1 MIMTQTSGTVIG
13 KYPLSAQQRRVW
25 LEQSDQNVFRAQ
37 CAIFI
42 DGSLNCRLLEAAIPL
57 VIERHEILRTT
68 FQTLPGLKLPSQTI
82 HEFVEMDW
90 QDQQA
95 TDLTSGELRSQ
106 LRRMMRQQA
115 ALPFDLEFGPL
126 LRVLLLNVKPERHLL
141 VLTLPALCA
150 DSVTLKNLVQEIGRA
165 YASIAHGEEM
175 PGEPLAYAEFSVWQ
189 AGLHSEEEEAEAKR
203 GKAFWA
209 RQRSFT
215 VSSLPSQGI
224 NESQSDN
231 HEPHVRFFEF
241 DAETTSALD
250 ALARQLEVSPR
261 VVLLAGWQALTWRLT
276 SAVNQTIGEVF
287 DGRIYEDFR
296 EGMGLYARL
305 LPMSVDIQ
313 GQQRFSS
320 LAQQTQE
327 LRDKLIEWE
336 EYADFGAPDEFPIGF
351 EYDEWQVSTHAG
363 LCFTLAEQHVWLEKF
378 QAKLT
383 CVRASGLLRAEFYLD
398 AGLSSA
404 SDLYGL
410 EERYEVLLKAALKN
424 PETTIQALPILSA
437 RERRQVLSD
446 CNDSDTFCT
455 PFKAVHQ
462 LFEEEAELNPT
473 ALAVICGEQRL
484 TYNELNRRANQVAH
498 HLLACGLKVEQRVGL
513 FFERSA
519 DLLVGL
525 LAILKA
531 GGAYVPLDLASPK
544 DRIGK
549 QLIDANVRMILMD
562 KRLVHAFPSETEA
575 RPIFLDEEEI
585 ALCSVENPSCQIND
599 SNLVYV
605 LFTSGSTG
613 RPKGVA
619 VEHRQLFNYMQ
630 AVRLRLD
637 LPRDASFALVSTF
650 AADLGNTMIYSAL
663 CTGGCLHIISE
674 ETATDPAAFGE
685 YLQSQG
691 VDCLKIVPSH
701 LSALLLAGRPQDLL
715 PRSLLV
721 LGGEATPWGLVE
733 KVREVAP
740 QCRIVN
746 HYGPTETTVG
756 VITLELDRPPPD
768 YIAASLPLGHSL
780 ANCKVYLLDANLEP
794 VPFGLSGEICIGGA
808 GLARGYIG
816 QPHIT
821 AEKFIPN
828 PLSQNP
834 GERLYRTGDRGR
846 FLPDGTIEFQG
857 RIDNQVKIRGYRVE
871 LGEIE
876 ATLRSHAQ
884 VWESVVVARENH
896 LVAYVVPQRGL
907 HLSQSDLR
915 EFLAD
920 KLPEYMHPS
929 SIVLLD
935 KLPLTPNGKVDR
947 AALPAPEHAH
957 RQSGVQIVEPRTPE
971 EKALAAIWG
980 EVLNVPK
987 IGIDDNFFELGGDSI
1002 LAIQAVARANR
1013 IGLRLTP
1020 KQIFDNQTIA
1030 RLALVAGSDVEIQ
1043 AEQGLVTGP
1052 VPLTPI
1058 QHWFFEQN
1066 LPEPHHWNQG
1076 LLLEL
1081 SPEIKPSL
1089 LEEAVS
1095 HLLTHHDALR
1105 LRFKNNGQNWEQRI
1119 AGARGVAESFVRF
1132 DFSKLPEEQRWA
1144 AVEQASGK
1152 LQASLDLADG
1162 PIVRFAFFDLGGK
1175 SPNRLAIMVHHL
1187 AVDGVSWRVL
1197 VEDLQ
1202 TACTQLSLGEPVALP
1217 PKTSSFR
1224 QWSEHLIAH
1233 AVLGQLVEELPVWLQ
1248 PATISPTYLERDGG
1262 GGDNSFASAT
1272 SIETSLN
1279 VAETQAL
1286 LQEMPEAYGTQIN
1299 DILLTAI
1306 TCGFAFVT
1314 GSSSL
1319 FIELEGHGREELFDD
1334 LDISRTIGWF
1344 TTHYPVLLDISGAG
1358 SVLGALKLVKEQLR
1372 AIPNKGIGYGL
1383 LRYLGVDLEVA
1394 DTLSALPHPE
1404 IKFNY
1409 LGQFDQSFINS
1420 GSFVVAGE
1428 APGAARSVL
1437 AQRYHLLDI
1446 NGFVAAG
1453 KLYLKWTYS
1462 RNIYDQSR
1470 IQELAEAVLR
1480 ELRGFLACESPD
1492 EFDRYTPS
1500 DFSLARLD
1508 DGQLKKVLL
1517 SIAPSLSKTGNG
1529 NEAGRRRIE
1538 DIYPVSP
1545 LQESLLF
1552 QRLSS
1557 PGSGAGFEQ
1566 KGIALSGDIDL
1577 AAFDMTWQEVVNRHP
1592 MLRTAFVTDG
1602 MDESLQVVVRQAHM
1616 PIEHHD
1622 WRQVPASDQ
1631 REKLESFMRAD
1642 RDRGFDPVSAPL
1654 MRLAM
1659 IRLNDEAYHLVWS
1672 YDHLLLD
1679 AWCRNLLLQEVFELY
1694 RAYRDGEEAK
1704 LPRRPLYRDYIA
1716 WLQRQD
1722 VASAEQFWRE
1732 TLEGL
1737 HNPTSLPV
1745 VPPPSSR
1752 NTPSGIYKT
1761 WMLKLTGDESALI
1774 ASSVRRNK
1782 LTLNTLVHGAWALL
1796 LSRYCRTSD
1805 VLFGTT
1811 VSGRPTE
1818 VPEVE
1823 SILGMFI
1830 NNLPIRVR
1838 LSSAEKVLSMLT
1850 DLQTSLARLREYE
1863 WVSPLKFQ
1871 EWSEVGQGQRLFES
1885 LLIIQNYPTDDA
1897 SLEVETGIQMLETHS
1912 RLETAYPLTVVVGP
1926 FEPLTIRIFYDTKQ
1940 FDDTTIGR
1948 IAGHLR
1954 TLLNGLAVNPDV
1966 CIRDIPML
1974 TAEEQGQL
1982 LLKRTNAGP
1991 EATKPAAVHALIEDK
2006 ADFSP
2011 DEVAVKWRQESL
2023 TWAELNRRIAGVA
2036 LKLAAGGI
2044 EPGAVVAIMPERRLE
2059 FPVSL
2064 MAILKLGA
2072 SYVVRDPSTSR
2083 PEDKASAFLPD
2094 VMAAQARSFT
2104 TLVKPTPRDIFVASA
2119 STLEA
2124 LASELI
2130 RALGSG
2136 TPVIIP
2142 DAEIVSQPLRL
2153 RDFLENS
2160 GATIMQASP
2169 HTWKLL
2175 LETGW
2180 QGRSDFKAIVA
2191 GKALPAWVARELSSR
2206 VESLLKIYKADELEL
2221 WLAGCRFAGED
2232 IPDNPGLIGAPVD
2245 GCKVSILSDDLEPV
2259 PVGITGEVCI
2269 GFDAGW
2275 SYTGNPV
2282 ETAQRF
2288 LPSPF
2293 GEETGARFYRTCDLA
2308 RWRDD
2313 GRIEFRGEVGKRIAI
2328 NGQIVDL
2335 SELEIELLKI
2345 PVLREVALKKWE
2357 DALGDSHLVAYFV
2370 ADQQSLPGVEELLK
2384 LVRQTLSRRT
2394 IPDLFVRLDSLP
2406 VAPNGNVDHEALPS
2420 PDEVGTRLE
2429 IPYVVPCDEL
2439 QLRLKQIWE
2448 ALFGIRPIEITDN
2461 FFDLGGHSLLA
2472 VRMMIEIRK
2481 EFGRE
2486 LPLSTLLQMGTIE
2499 RLADVLRSTL
2509 EPESWSPLVGLQTA
2523 GSRLPL
2529 FCVHGMGGEVLCYSE
2544 LSRCLGPDQ
2553 PFYALQSESWLSDE
2567 ASDWR
2572 LEEMAAHYVEAL
2584 REVQPEGP
2592 YCIAGWSFGGL
2603 VALEMAQ
2610 QLYAAGEP
2618 IALLGI
2624 LDTNLEAHL
2633 DAREGK
2639 NPDQAE
2645 EEALTGWDSAEI
2657 IMRFARR
2664 NCSVSVDQLRQQGS
2678 LEQQLAYAIEYGV
2691 LPPGLDIQ
2699 TGLRYARAGMSNTRA
2714 KNMYV
2719 PQPYP
2724 GKVTLFRAKRGHI
2737 LNSSDATLG
2746 WKRIALGGI
2755 EVRDIAGE
2763 HNVIVDHPYVQ
2774 TLAREL
2780 GDCMDQV
2787 QATALTAKV

>member
-1 MIMTQTSGTVIG
+1 VIETQTPETSIG
-13 KYPLSAQQRRVW
+13 KYLLSAQQRRVW
-25 LEQSDQNVFRAQ
+25 LEHSDRNVFRAQ

-42 DGSLNCRLLEAAIPL
+42 DGPLNIGQFEAAIPL

-82 HEFVEMDW
+82 HEFVAMDW
-90 QDQQA
+90 QDSQA
-95 TDLTSGELRSQ
+95 IDLTLGELRSQ
-106 LRRMMRQQA
+106 LRALMRQQA

-126 LRVLLLNVKPERHLL
+126 LRVLLLKVEPKRHLL
-141 VLTLPALCA
+141 LLTLPALCA

-165 YASIAHGEEM
+165 YASIAFEEEI

-189 AGLHSEEEEAEAKR
+189 AGLHLEDEDAEVKR
-203 GKAFWA
+203 GRAFWA
-209 RQRSFT
+209 RQRSFA
-215 VSSLPSQGI
+215 VSPLPSPGI
-224 NESQSDN
+224 NQSQSDN
-231 HEPHVRFFEF
+231 HEPQVRFLEF
-241 DAETTSALD
+241 DPETTSALD
-250 ALARQLEVSPR
+250 ALSRQLDVSVR
-261 VVLLAGWQALTWRLT
+261 SVLLAGWQALSWRLT
-276 SAVNQTIGEVF
+276 SGVNQTIGDVF

-305 LPMSVDIQ
+305 LPMGVHIQ

-327 LRDKLIEWE
+327 LHDKLIEWE
-336 EYADFGAPDEFPIGF
+336 EYADFGAPDKFPIGF
-351 EYDEWQVSTHAG
+351 EYDEWQVSNHAG

-383 CVRASGLLRAEFYLD
+383 CVRASGRLRAEFYLD
-398 AGLSSA
+398 ADLSSA
-404 SDLYGL
+404 SEYGL
-410 EERYEVLLKAALKN
+410 EERYELLLKAALKN
-424 PETTIQALPILSA
+424 PDTTIQSLPILSA
-437 RERRQVLSD
+437 RERRQVLFD
-446 CNDSDTFCT
+446 CNDSETLAT

-462 LFEEEAELNPT
+462 LFEEEVELNPT
-473 ALAVICGEQRL
+473 ALAVIFGEQRL

-498 HLLACGLKVEQRVGL
+498 YLLACGLKVEQRVGL

-531 GGAYVPLDLASPK
+531 GGAYVPLDVASPK

-549 QLIDANVRMILMD
+549 QLIDADVRMILMD
-562 KRLVHAFPSETEA
+562 KRLAHAFPSETGA
-575 RPIFLDEEEI
+575 RLIFLDEEEI
-585 ALCSVENPSCQIND
+585 AVCRVANPSCEIND

-637 LPRDASFALVSTF
+637 LPRDAGFALVSTF

-663 CTGGCLHIISE
+663 CTGGSLHIISE
-674 ETATDPAAFGE
+674 ETATDPAAFGK
-685 YLQSQG
+685 YLQSEG

-715 PRSLLV
+715 PRNLLV

-740 QCRIVN
+740 ECRIVN

-756 VITLELDRPPPD
+756 VITLELERPPPSD
-768 YIAASLPLGHSL
+768 IAASLPLGRSL
-780 ANCKVYLLDANLEP
+780 ANCKIYLLDTNLEP

-821 AEKFIPN
+821 AEKFTPN
-828 PLSQNP
+828 PLSQDA

-876 ATLRSHAQ
+876 VTLRSHPQ
-884 VWESVVVARENH
+884 VWESVVVVRENH

-907 HLSQSDLR
+907 TLSQRELR
-915 EFLAD
+915 KFLTG
-920 KLPEYMHPS
+920 KLPDYMHPS
-929 SIVLLD
+929 SIVFVD

-947 AALPAPEHAH
+947 AALPAPEHAN
-957 RQSGVQIVEPRTPE
+957 RQSSVQIVEPRTPE
-971 EKALAAIWG
+971 EKALAAIWA

-987 IGIDDNFFELGGDSI
+987 VGIDDNFFELGGDSI
-1002 LAIQAVARANR
+1002 LGIQAVAKANR

-1030 RLALVAGSDVEIQ
+1030 RLALVVGSDVEIQ

-1066 LPEPHHWNQG
+1066 LPEPHHWNQS
-1076 LLLEL
+1076 LLLEI
-1081 SPEIKPSL
+1081 SPEIESSL
-1089 LEEAVS
+1089 LEKAVS
-1095 HLLTHHDALR
+1095 YLLKHHDALR
-1105 LRFKNNGQNWEQRI
+1105 LRFKNNGQNWEQGI
-1119 AGARGVAESFVRF
+1119 AGARGVAESFVTF
-1132 DFSKLPEEQRWA
+1132 DFSELPEEQRWA
-1144 AVEQASGK
+1144 AVEEASEK

-1162 PIVRFAFFDLGGK
+1162 PIVRFAFFKLGGNGT
-1175 SPNRLAIMVHHL
+1175 NRLAIMVHHL

-1197 VEDLQ
+1197 IEDLQ
-1202 TACTQLSLGEPVALP
+1202 TACRQLSLGEAVAFP

-1233 AVLGQLVEELPVWLQ
+1233 AVLGQLVEELPAWLQ
-1248 PATISPTYLERDGG
+1248 PATSSLTYLERDGS
-1262 GGDNSFASAT
+1262 GDNSFSSAR
-1272 SIETSLN
+1272 SIETFLSA
-1279 VAETQAL
+1279 AETQAL

-1306 TCGFAFVT
+1306 TRGFASVT
-1314 GSSSL
+1314 GSANL

-1394 DTLSALPHPE
+1394 ATLNALPQPE

-1428 APGAARSVL
+1428 APGAARSAL

-1446 NGFVAAG
+1446 NGFVAG
-1453 KLYLKWTYS
+1453 GQLYLKWTYS
-1462 RNIYDQSR
+1462 RNIYAQAR
-1470 IQELAEAVLR
+1470 IQELADAVLR
-1480 ELRGFLACESPD
+1480 ELRGLLACESPD

-1500 DFSLARLD
+1500 DFPLARLD

-1517 SIAPSLSKTGNG
+1517 SLAPSLSKTGNG
-1529 NEAGRRRIE
+1529 NVAKRRRIE

-1552 QRLSS
+1552 QRLSA
-1557 PGSGAGFEQ
+1557 PGSSAGFEQ
-1566 KGIALSGDIDL
+1566 KGIALSGDLDL

-1602 MDESLQVVVRQAHM
+1602 LDESVQVVVRQAHM
-1616 PIEHHD
+1616 PVEHHD
-1622 WRQVPASDQ
+1622 WREVPASDQ
-1631 REKLESFMRAD
+1631 GEKLESFMRAD
-1642 RDRGFDPVSAPL
+1642 RARGFDPVSAPL

-1659 IRLNDEAYHLVWS
+1659 IRLDDDAYHLVWS

-1694 RAYRDGEEAK
+1694 RAYRDGADAK
-1704 LPRRPLYRDYIA
+1704 LQRRPLYGDYIA
-1716 WLQRQD
+1716 WLQRQNLE
-1722 VASAEQFWRE
+1722 SAEQFWRE
-1732 TLEGL
+1732 TLEGF
-1737 HNPTSLPV
+1737 HSPTSLPV
-1745 VPPPSSR
+1745 VSPPASR
-1752 NTPSGIYKT
+1752 NRAGGIYKT
-1761 WMLKLTGDESALI
+1761 WMLKLTADESALI

-1796 LSRYCRTSD
+1796 LSRYCRTGD

-1830 NNLPIRVR
+1830 NNLPVRVR
-1838 LSSAEKVLSMLT
+1838 LSSAEKVLPMLT
-1850 DLQTSLARLREYE
+1850 DLQSFLARLREYE

-1871 EWSEVGQGQRLFES
+1871 EWSEVGQGQRLFQS

-1926 FEPLTIRIFYDTKQ
+1926 FEPLTVRIFYDTKQ
-1940 FDDTTIGR
+1940 FDEPTIGR
-1948 IAGHLR
+1948 VAGHLR
-1954 TLLNGLAVNPDV
+1954 TLLNGLAANADACLRDV
-1966 CIRDIPML
+1966 PML
-1974 TAEEQGQL
+1974 TAEEQGEL
-1982 LLKRTNAGP
+1982 LPKGLDAAL
-1991 EATKPAAVHALIEDK
+1991 EATKPADALIKDK
-2006 ADFSP
+2006 ADSDP
-2011 DEVAVKWRQESL
+2011 DEVAVKWREKSL
-2023 TWAELNRRIAGVA
+2023 TWAELNRRIADMA
-2036 LKLAAGGI
+2036 HKLAADGLQPGG
-2044 EPGAVVAIMPERRLE
+2044 VVAVMPARGLE
-2059 FPVSL
+2059 FPISL
-2064 MAILKLGA
+2064 MAILELGA
-2072 SYVVRDPSTSR
+2072 SYVVSDPLTSH
-2083 PEDKASAFLPD
+2083 PGDKASAFLAD
-2094 VMAAQARSFT
+2094 VMAGQARSFT
-2104 TLVKPTPRDIFVASA
+2104 TLVKPGPRDVFVASA
-2119 STLEA
+2119 STFEA

-2142 DAEIVSQPLRL
+2142 DAEIVSQPPLL
-2153 RDFLENS
+2153 RDFLERS
-2160 GATIMQASP
+2160 GGTIMQASP

-2175 LETGW
+2175 LEGGW

-2191 GKALPAWVARELSSR
+2191 GKTLPAWVAQELSSR
-2206 VESLLKIYKADELEL
+2206 VESLVKIYQADDLEL
-2221 WLAGCRFAGED
+2221 WLGGCRLADGD
-2232 IPDNPGLIGAPVD
+2232 IPDNPGLIGTPVD
-2245 GCKVSILSDDLEPV
+2245 GCRVYLLSGDLEPV

-2269 GFDAGW
+2269 GVDAGW
-2275 SYTGNPV
+2275 SYQGNPV
-2282 ETAQRF
+2282 ETAQRL
-2288 LPSPF
+2288 LPGSF
-2293 GEETGARFYRTCDLA
+2293 GEETGARFYRTGDLA
-2308 RWRDD
+2308 RWREDR
-2313 GRIEFRGEVGKRIAI
+2313 RIEFRGEVGKRIAI
-2328 NGQIVDL
+2328 TGRIVDL

-2345 PVLREVALKKWE
+2345 PALREVALKKWE

-2370 ADQQSLPGVEELLK
+2370 ADHQSLPGVEELLN
-2384 LVRQTLSRRT
+2384 LVRKSISRRT

-2406 VAPNGNVDHEALPS
+2406 VTSSGNVDHEALPS
-2420 PDEVGTRLE
+2420 PDEAGTSLE

-2439 QLRLKQIWE
+2439 QLRLKKIWE

-2461 FFDLGGHSLLA
+2461 FFELGGHSLLA

-2486 LPLSTLLQMGTIE
+2486 LPLSTLLQMGTID
-2499 RLADVLRSTL
+2499 RLANVLRSTI
-2509 EPESWSPLVGLQTA
+2509 EPEIWSPLVALQTA

-2553 PFYALQSESWLSDE
+2553 PFYALQSQSWLSDE

-2584 REVQPEGP
+2584 RKVQPEGP

-2633 DAREGK
+2633 DASEAK
-2639 NPDQAE
+2639 NEDPAE
-2645 EEALTGWDSAEI
+2645 AALTGWDSAEI

-2664 NCSVSVDQLRQQGS
+2664 NCSVSIEQLRQQGT
-2678 LEQQLAYAIEYGV
+2678 LEQQLAYAIEQGV

-2737 LNSSDATLG
+2737 LNSSEATLG
-2746 WKRIALGGI
+2746 WKRIARGGI

-2763 HNVIVDHPYVQ
+2763 HNVIVDQPYVQ

-2780 GDCMDQV
+2780 GDCLDQV
-2787 QATALTAKV
+2787 QATALAKV